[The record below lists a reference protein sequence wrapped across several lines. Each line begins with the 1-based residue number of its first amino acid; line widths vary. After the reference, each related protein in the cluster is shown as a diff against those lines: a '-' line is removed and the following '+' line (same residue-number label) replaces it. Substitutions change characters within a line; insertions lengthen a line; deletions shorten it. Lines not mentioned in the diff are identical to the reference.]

1 MSLLQAGG
9 DKKVTFM
16 DPNTESSGVS
26 RQVVPGVL
34 LMPNNQ
40 SPTQVL
46 FDWMITINVSE
57 EGTCMLQAQ
66 SQPLLGFCRCHFA
79 ILF

>member
-46 FDWMITINVSE
+46 FDLSPN
-57 EGTCMLQAQ
+57 
-66 SQPLLGFCRCHFA
+66 
-79 ILF
+79 